1 MNCHLALSEALKSP
15 THDNQEIAYD
25 NSESE
30 RVVAHTHS
38 YFFNNPHS
46 TLCGDITSC
55 TLYDSG
61 CSTIYSGEN
70 I

>member
-1 MNCHLALSEALKSP
+1 MNCHLALNEALKSP
-15 THDNQEIAYD
+15 IHENQVIPYANSDNEL
-25 NSESE
+25 
-30 RVVAHTHS
+30 VVAS
-38 YFFNNPHS
+38 SNYYFFNNPHS